1 MAVSRLFLTMI
12 GRSEGN
18 VQVYMSRTI
27 SQHLSPF
34 LFSSTTNIQ
43 LFSFKKTPKN
53 QKNFNIILGIFIAN
67 ITIQHHQ
74 RYHYQF
80 LVSHLTPSSS
90 RPQPIVTL
98 PYTNTF
104 LDRTTCLTPAPPPP
118 CPSPYSPRTALLLP
132 QPIIPMI
139 RTQFRLRPP
148 TPTPC
153 PPPTTNTAA
162 ILLQP
167 RRAGSPEDRRAGR
180 SAGGGS

>member
-27 SQHLSPF
+27 SQDLSPF

-43 LFSFKKTPKN
+43 LFSFKKKPPKKSKKSQN
-53 QKNFNIILGIFIAN
+53 HKNFNIILGIFISN

-104 LDRTTCLTPAPPPP
+104 
-118 CPSPYSPRTALLLP
+118 
-132 QPIIPMI
+132 
-139 RTQFRLRPP
+139 F
-148 TPTPC
+148 
-153 PPPTTNTAA
+153 
-162 ILLQP
+162 
-167 RRAGSPEDRRAGR
+167 G
-180 SAGGGS
+180 